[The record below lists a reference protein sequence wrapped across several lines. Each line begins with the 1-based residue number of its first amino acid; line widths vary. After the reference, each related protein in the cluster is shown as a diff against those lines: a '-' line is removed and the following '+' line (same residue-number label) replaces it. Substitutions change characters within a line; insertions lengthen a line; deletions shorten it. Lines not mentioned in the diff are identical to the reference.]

1 MPRVDTSNVLGK
13 PPGSRTVDQ
22 DYELG
27 KVLGKGAFGTVRAAT
42 NRTSGEKL
50 ACKSIAKAKLVCR
63 EDVQDVQREVAI
75 MNHVAG
81 HPNVVNSKVNGQSL
95 THFQAPASSS
105 IDVLAWHG
113 NVRAMPWTDHDFH
126 VPLYAAVHLDVMLL
140 KCSSSGHH
148 WTWSML
154 SCS

>member
-22 DYELG
+22 DFELG

-42 NRTSGEKL
+42 SRLNGEKL

-81 HPNVVNSKVNGQSL
+81 HPNVVNSKVC
-95 THFQAPASSS
+95 
-105 IDVLAWHG
+105 
-113 NVRAMPWTDHDFH
+113 
-126 VPLYAAVHLDVMLL
+126 LYA
-140 KCSSSGHH
+140 
-148 WTWSML
+148 
-154 SCS
+154 

>member
-95 THFQAPASSS
+95 THFQALASSS

-113 NVRAMPWTDHDFH
+113 NDRAMP
-126 VPLYAAVHLDVMLL
+126 
-140 KCSSSGHH
+140 
-148 WTWSML
+148 
-154 SCS
+154 

>member
-13 PPGSRTVDQ
+13 PPGARTVDQ

-27 KVLGKGAFGTVRAAT
+27 KVLGKGAFGTVRTAT
-42 NRTSGEKL
+42 SRASGEKL

-81 HPNVVNSKVNGQSL
+81 HPNVVNSKV
-95 THFQAPASSS
+95 TSSAGTLLLE
-105 IDVLAWHG
+105 VY
-113 NVRAMPWTDHDFH
+113 VTDQ
-126 VPLYAAVHLDVMLL
+126 
-140 KCSSSGHH
+140 
-148 WTWSML
+148 
-154 SCS
+154 